1 MKLILPSQQRDECVS
16 VFPTG
21 QARKTWASFRA
32 TSLAQLIVSD
42 TRIMRR
48 KTCPRPLEG
57 WKEYSGDCRVT
68 ADLGHVSERL
78 MRVFRREDARASL
91 RISLKSE
98 GARGLP
104 SRSSQA
110 SRHEMDSGDRIN

>member
-1 MKLILPSQQRDECVS
+1 MYASSGQAGG
-16 VFPTG
+16 TG
-21 QARKTWASFRA
+21 QLLLI
-32 TSLAQLIVSD
+32 TSLAEMIVSD

-68 ADLGHVSERL
+68 ADLGHVSERP

-110 SRHEMDSGDRIN
+110 SRHEMDSGDQID